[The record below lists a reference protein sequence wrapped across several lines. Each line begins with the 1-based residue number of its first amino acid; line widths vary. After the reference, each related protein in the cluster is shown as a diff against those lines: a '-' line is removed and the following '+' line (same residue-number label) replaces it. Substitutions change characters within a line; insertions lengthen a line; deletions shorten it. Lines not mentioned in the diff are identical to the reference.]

1 MPKQRTWILLITLAA
16 FLFLPFFALSE
27 SGKGDIMLINN
38 DGYKNKKKGPVP
50 FTHDD
55 HSESYGFSCDECHHV
70 YEMGRNIW
78 EEGDEVQRCKDC
90 HDPRESKGKVS
101 KLQIAFHNKCK
112 DCHKETG
119 SDTAPY
125 RTCYGCHK

>member
-1 MPKQRTWILLITLAA
+1 MPKPRTWILLISLAA

-38 DGYKNKKKGPVP
+38 DGYKNKKKGPVA
-50 FTHDD
+50 FSHDD

-70 YEMGRNIW
+70 YEMGRNLW
-78 EEGDEVQRCKDC
+78 EEGDEVRRCKDC
-90 HDPRESKGKVS
+90 HDPQESKGNAK
-101 KLQIAFHNKCK
+101 KLQIAFHKQCK
-112 DCHKETG
+112 DCHKQTG